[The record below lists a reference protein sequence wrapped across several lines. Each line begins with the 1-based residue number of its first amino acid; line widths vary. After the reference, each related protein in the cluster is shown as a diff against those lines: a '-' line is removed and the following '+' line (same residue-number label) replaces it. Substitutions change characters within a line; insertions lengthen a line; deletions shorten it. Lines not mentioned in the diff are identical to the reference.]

1 MARIFFATD
10 IHGSEVCWRKF
21 LNAGA
26 FYDASVLIL
35 GGDMTGKALV
45 PLVQDGGRTEAE
57 MAGDRYVL
65 ETEDAVREME
75 ARIAARGFYSVRV
88 TPRQVTDLQA
98 DPQKLDALF
107 TERMGATLERWIA
120 MADEKLRGRNVR
132 CVVCPGNDDRFD
144 VDDRIR
150 RAERIELAEGRV
162 VQVDGVE
169 MISTGWSNPTPWETH
184 RECSEEDL
192 GARIDQMAG
201 LLHDPARAIFNL
213 HCPPYGSKLDEAPAL
228 DADLRPMYGGQ
239 AVRPVGSTAVLDAI
253 MRYQPMLSLHGH
265 IHESRGVA
273 RLGRTLA
280 LNPGSSY
287 ESGVLHGALLEVDA
301 DRGVRSYMLVTG

>member
-1 MARIFFATD
+1 MARLFFATD

-26 FYDASVLIL
+26 FYEASVLIL

-45 PLVQDGGRTEAE
+45 PLVQEGGRTEAE
-57 MAGDRYVL
+57 VAGDRFVL

-88 TPRQVTDLQA
+88 SPSQVTELQA

-107 TERMGATLERWIA
+107 TERMGATLERWVA
-120 MADEKLRGRNVR
+120 MADAKLRGRNVR
-132 CVVCPGNDDRFD
+132 CFVCPGNDDRFD
-144 VDDRIR
+144 VDDLIR
-150 RAERIELAEGRV
+150 RSEMIDLAEGRAV
-162 VQVDGVE
+162 EVNGVE

-184 RECSEEDL
+184 RECSEDEL
-192 GARIDQMAG
+192 GARIEQMVG
-201 LLHDPARAIFNL
+201 SLRDPARAIFNL

-228 DADLRPMYGGQ
+228 DADLRPLYGGQ
-239 AVRPVGSTAVLDAI
+239 AVRPVGSTAVRDAI
-253 MRYQPMLSLHGH
+253 LRYQPILSLHGH

-287 ESGVLHGALLEVDA
+287 ESGVLHGALVDVDA
-301 DRGVRSYMLVTG
+301 RRGVRSYMLVNG